1 MLAEKKRENT
11 RGLSVSKT
19 VADYRLWRE
28 SAFQNAETTPT
39 IGVVP
44 TMGALHIGHQT
55 LIEQAKR
62 DCDLVVVT
70 IFVNPTQFGPGED
83 FDKYPRT
90 LETDLELCERIGVDC
105 VFAPSVD
112 ELYPD
117 GQTISTVEPP
127 EELVNRLCG
136 VFRPGHFRGVATVVA
151 KLINIV
157 RSDFAYFGEKDYQ
170 QLTVVKKLVRDLNV
184 PVTICPVKTAR
195 EQDGLAMSS
204 RNRYLTE
211 EQRKQ
216 APGLHQTLTELKRD
230 VFERDVPIEDA
241 IKSGITR
248 LSDNYGFAVQYLEAC
263 DAETLENLDEK
274 RTPMVFL
281 VAAKLGAVRL
291 IDNLVV
297 R

>member
-28 SAFQNAETTPT
+28 SVFQNAETTPT

-90 LETDLELCERIGVDC
+90 LETDLELCKRIGVDC

-117 GQTISTVEPP
+117 GQIISSIEPP